1 MFPLQLLKPQST
13 VAITQTSL
21 SYPIQLY
28 FSDKLFVYAQAQIP
42 PQILS
47 SAFSQKKMANRQS
60 TNHPIKK
67 YPSSYR
73 AHF

>member
-47 SAFSQKKMANRQS
+47 SAFSPKKNGQQTIYQPPNQKISIQL
-60 TNHPIKK
+60 
-67 YPSSYR
+67 
-73 AHF
+73 